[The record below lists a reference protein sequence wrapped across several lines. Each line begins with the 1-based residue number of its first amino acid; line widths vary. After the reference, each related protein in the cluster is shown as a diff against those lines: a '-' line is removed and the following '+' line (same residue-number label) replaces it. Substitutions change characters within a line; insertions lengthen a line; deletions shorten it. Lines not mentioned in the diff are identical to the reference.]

1 MESQFQKDLAEL
13 INRYSKEND
22 SDTPDFILARY
33 LNAVLENFNAAVL
46 DREQWYGR
54 VRHVEDMGIVEPI
67 IDYDSQPIIDYDTT
81 GNPPPNITDIKR
93 TGDAPDVLPSITSE
107 S

>member
-1 MESQFQKDLAEL
+1 MESLFEKELTEL

-33 LNAVLENFNAAVL
+33 MNAALENFNAAVN

-54 VRHVEDMGIVEPI
+54 EKHVEDLTIFP
-67 IDYDSQPIIDYDTT
+67 DYNGT
-81 GNPPPNITDIKR
+81 GNPPPSFPINTSIDLESQPPTDL
-93 TGDAPDVLPSITSE
+93 DS
-107 S
+107 